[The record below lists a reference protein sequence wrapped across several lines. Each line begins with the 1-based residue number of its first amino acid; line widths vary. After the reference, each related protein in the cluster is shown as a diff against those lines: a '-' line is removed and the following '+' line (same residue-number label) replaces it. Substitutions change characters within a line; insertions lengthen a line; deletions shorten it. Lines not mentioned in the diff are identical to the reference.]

1 MKTAIL
7 VASLVVLTA
16 CSSGPVLMKDN
27 DKDNRTEHV
36 ERPVAPDRP
45 EPDTPVD
52 KPDTPT
58 GKPTTPVG
66 KPDRP
71 EPDTPVGKPDKPS
84 VGKPD
89 AEPPTGKPDRDHTKS
104 NASANNGKGGNYD
117 KTGHG
122 DNGKGKRN
130 E

>member
-1 MKTAIL
+1 MKTAIF

-27 DKDNRTEHV
+27 DKDNRTERV

-45 EPDTPVD
+45 EPDTP
-52 KPDTPT
+52 
-58 GKPTTPVG
+58 
-66 KPDRP
+66 
-71 EPDTPVGKPDKPS
+71 

-104 NASANNGKGGNYD
+104 NASGNNGKGGNYD
-117 KTGHG
+117 KTGHV
-122 DNGKGKRN
+122 DNGKGKRD